1 MVGRGV
7 GRMAADRARAKLR
20 RMAPDTDLDE
30 GPLGV
35 LVAGAGVAGLETMVA
50 LRGLAPEAVAPT
62 LVAPEEAFA
71 LRALTVYEAAGHEPI
86 RRFPIAA
93 LARTLDVGYR
103 RDAIAA
109 VNRARRQVRLRSGAT
124 VPYDVLVVAVGG
136 ITYPAFDHGT
146 LFDPPRTA
154 DTVARLFA
162 DVRAGRV
169 RSAAVVVPPR
179 SPWPLPAYE
188 LALMLH
194 AAAPRRIAVTL
205 VTPER
210 APLDLFG
217 PAVTE
222 MIRAEFTE
230 AGIAL
235 LCGTS
240 AQVPS
245 ARIVETGHGQRL
257 RVDRIL
263 HLPGVAGPRIAGLP
277 CDADGFIP
285 VGADLH
291 VDDDPDVL
299 AIGDG
304 AVGAYKHGGLAALQA
319 DAVAQELAARAGA
332 LLAPQPYRPALQAVL
347 ATNDG
352 PRYLRAEPPGGAGES
367 VVSAECLWWP
377 PTKVASHWL
386 APWLA
391 TLDPAP
397 ADDQTPSG

>member
-1 MVGRGV
+1 
-7 GRMAADRARAKLR
+7 
-20 RMAPDTDLDE
+20 
-30 GPLGV
+30 
-35 LVAGAGVAGLETMVA
+35 
-50 LRGLAPEAVAPT
+50 
-62 LVAPEEAFA
+62 
-71 LRALTVYEAAGHEPI
+71 
-86 RRFPIAA
+86 
-93 LARTLDVGYR
+93 
-103 RDAIAA
+103 
-109 VNRARRQVRLRSGAT
+109 
-124 VPYDVLVVAVGG
+124 
-136 ITYPAFDHGT
+136 
-146 LFDPPRTA
+146 
-154 DTVARLFA
+154 
-162 DVRAGRV
+162 
-169 RSAAVVVPPR
+169 
-179 SPWPLPAYE
+179 
-188 LALMLH
+188 MLH

-230 AGIAL
+230 AGIEF

-245 ARIVETGHGQRL
+245 ARIVETGHGHRL

-277 CDADGFIP
+277 CDPDGFIP

-332 LLAPQPYRPALQAVL
+332 SSRPSRTV
-347 ATNDG
+347 
-352 PRYLRAEPPGGAGES
+352 PRSKR
-367 VVSAECLWWP
+367 WWP
-377 PTKVASHWL
+377 RTTARAICAPSPRAAPARASSLRNACGGRRPRSPRTGSRRGSPRSIPRRPTTRRRRADRGRREGDGGRASARPCT
-386 APWLA
+386 APSVIA
-391 TLDPAP
+391 APGAPEKSAP
-397 ADDQTPSG
+397 ADSHEGGRGRARGHGSHTRPGAIRN

>member
-1 MVGRGV
+1 MR
-7 GRMAADRARAKLR
+7 
-20 RMAPDTDLDE
+20 LDE
-30 GPLGV
+30 RADADEQVLERRDVRLGR
-35 LVAGAGVAGLETMVA
+35 A
-50 LRGLAPEAVAPT
+50 AVA
-62 LVAPEEAFA
+62 VEEREGLQGAD
-71 LRALTVYEAAGHEPI
+71 H
-86 RRFPIAA
+86 
-93 LARTLDVGYR
+93 RTR
-103 RDAIAA
+103 
-109 VNRARRQVRLRSGAT
+109 
-124 VPYDVLVVAVGG
+124 
-136 ITYPAFDHGT
+136 
-146 LFDPPRTA
+146 
-154 DTVARLFA
+154 
-162 DVRAGRV
+162 
-169 RSAAVVVPPR
+169 
-179 SPWPLPAYE
+179 
-188 LALMLH
+188 
-194 AAAPRRIAVTL
+194 
-205 VTPER
+205 
-210 APLDLFG
+210 
-217 PAVTE
+217 
-222 MIRAEFTE
+222 
-230 AGIAL
+230 IAL

-245 ARIVETGHGQRL
+245 ARIVETGHGHRL

-277 CDADGFIP
+277 CDPDGFIP

-391 TLDPAP
+391 DAP
-397 ADDQTPSG
+397 RRAR